1 MPGAAHILPHCTEDS
16 YAAGVIRRAKSR
28 GCNTYQERV
37 GVAPACVRSDL
48 VPKVEGHNGSNVVH
62 AFYSVGDERLTVV
75 VLILVRLG
83 SGEIIS
89 ARGDK
94 RHYEG
99 RGRHDEIMR
108 KKSNGYLSSQAA
120 LVAALF
126 I

>member
-1 MPGAAHILPHCTEDS
+1 MVPAV
-16 YAAGVIRRAKSR
+16 AGHDVRR
-28 GCNTYQERV
+28 
-37 GVAPACVRSDL
+37 
-48 VPKVEGHNGSNVVH
+48 VVH
-62 AFYSVGDERLTVV
+62 AVDSVGSERLKAV